1 MSKQSVSKE
10 KETRGNE
17 TMKKL
22 VILGI
27 IILSMLVISCGKSYD
42 EYLAQASEFQNSK
55 DYTASLES
63 YVNAISKAET
73 ADQRV
78 AANIEAGNLAA
89 NYLRDLDQADVFY
102 LATLADVTDYSAGD
116 LRNLAKQ
123 ALAVQANK
131 AAVRMYILWLDKF
144 SDDAEAVIVK
154 YEFAEVYHK
163 NVLNLKKAIEVY
175 GEIVAEYPDS
185 EQAPKALFSIGYIY
199 ANELGE
205 NDPATEYYSKFI
217 KDYPDHEMAPSVEFE
232 LKYLGK
238 SLEEI
243 PELQHLLSKTS

>member
-1 MSKQSVSKE
+1 
-10 KETRGNE
+10 
-17 TMKKL
+17 MKKI

-42 EYLAQASEFQNSK
+42 EYLTQGSELQNSK
-55 DYTASLES
+55 DYESSLES
-63 YVNAISKAET
+63 YVNAINKAET
-73 ADQRV
+73 GDQRI

-89 NYLRDLDQADVFY
+89 KYLKNIEKADEFY
-102 LATLADVTDYSAGD
+102 MATLADILEYSPGD
-116 LRNLAKQ
+116 LRDLAKQ

-131 AAVRMYILWLDKF
+131 SAVKMYMLWLDKY
-144 SDDAEAVIVK
+144 SDASDAVVVK

-163 NVLNLKKAIEVY
+163 NVLDLKKAIAVY
-175 GEIVAEYPDS
+175 SEIVDQYPDS

-205 NDPATEYYSKFI
+205 NEPATKYYSKFI
-217 KDYPDHEMAPSVEFE
+217 ESYPNHEMAPSVEFE

>member
-1 MSKQSVSKE
+1 
-10 KETRGNE
+10 
-17 TMKKL
+17 MKKL
-22 VILGI
+22 VVLGI

-42 EYLAQASEFQNSK
+42 EYLAQGSELQSSK

-63 YVNAISKAET
+63 FENAIEKAET
-73 ADQRV
+73 ADQRI
-78 AANIEAGNLAA
+78 AANIQAGNLAA
-89 NYLRDLDQADVFY
+89 KHLKDLEKADQFY
-102 LATLADVTDYSAGD
+102 MATLADVTDYSAGD
-116 LRNLAKQ
+116 LRDLAKQ

-131 AAVRMYILWLDKF
+131 SAVKMYMLWFDKY
-144 SDDAEAVIVK
+144 SDNPEVIVVK

-163 NVLNLKKAIEVY
+163 NVLDLKKAIAVY
-175 GEIVAEYPDS
+175 GEIVEEYPDS

-205 NDPATEYYSKFI
+205 NDAATKYYSKFI
-217 KDYPDHEMAPSVEFE
+217 EAYPNHEMAPSVEFE

>member
-1 MSKQSVSKE
+1 
-10 KETRGNE
+10 
-17 TMKKL
+17 MKKL

-42 EYLAQASEFQNSK
+42 EYLVQGSELKDSK
-55 DYTASLES
+55 DYEASLES
-63 YVNAISKAET
+63 FINAINKAET
-73 ADQRV
+73 AEQRI
-78 AANIEAGNLAA
+78 AANIEAGNLSAT
-89 NYLRDLDQADVFY
+89 YLKDLVKADAFY
-102 LATLADVTDYSAGD
+102 MATLADINDYSAGD
-116 LRNLAKQ
+116 LRDLAKQ
-123 ALAVQANK
+123 ALAVQANES
-131 AAVRMYILWLDKF
+131 AVKMYMLWLDKY
-144 SDDAEAVIVK
+144 SDDADAVMVK

-163 NVLNLKKAIEVY
+163 NILNLKKAIEIY
-175 GEIVAEYPDS
+175 GEIVDQYPDS

-205 NDPATEYYSKFI
+205 NEPATKYYSKFI
-217 KDYPDHEMAPSVEFE
+217 EAYPDHEMAPSVEFE

>member
-1 MSKQSVSKE
+1 
-10 KETRGNE
+10 
-17 TMKKL
+17 MKKL

-27 IILSMLVISCGKSYD
+27 IILSMLVISCGKTYD
-42 EYLAQASEFQNSK
+42 EYLSQGSELQDSK
-55 DYTASLES
+55 EYQSSLES
-63 YVNAISKAET
+63 YESAIAKAET
-73 ADQRV
+73 PEQRV
-78 AANIEAGNLAA
+78 AANIKAGNLVAK
-89 NYLRDLDQADVFY
+89 YLKDYDKADDFY
-102 LATLADVTDYSAGD
+102 MATISDVNDYSPGD
-116 LRNLAKQ
+116 LRDLAKQ

-131 AAVRMYILWLDKF
+131 AAVKMYTIWLEKF
-144 SDDAEAVIVK
+144 SEDPNAVIVK

-163 NVLNLKKAIEVY
+163 NVLDLRKAIGVY
-175 GEIVAEYPDS
+175 EEIVDQYPDT

-205 NDPATEYYSKFI
+205 NDAATKYYSKFI
-217 KDYPDHEMAPSVEFE
+217 GTYPNHEMAPSVEFE

>member
-1 MSKQSVSKE
+1 
-10 KETRGNE
+10 
-17 TMKKL
+17 MKKS
-22 VILGI
+22 VILGMV
-27 IILSMLVISCGKSYD
+27 ILSMLVISCGKSYD
-42 EYLAQASEFQNSK
+42 EYLAQGKELQNSK

-63 YVNAISKAET
+63 YENAISKAET
-73 ADQRV
+73 TEQRI
-78 AANIEAGNLAA
+78 AANIQAGNLAA
-89 NYLRDLDQADVFY
+89 NNLKDYDKADLFY
-102 LATLADVTDYSAGD
+102 MATLADITDYSAGD
-116 LRNLAKQ
+116 LRDLAKQ

-131 AAVRMYILWLDKF
+131 SAVRMYMLWLDKY
-144 SDDAEAVIVK
+144 SDNPEAVAVK

-163 NVLNLKKAIEVY
+163 NILNLKKAIEVY
-175 GEIVAEYPDS
+175 GEIVSEYPDS

-205 NDPATEYYSKFI
+205 NDAASKYYSQFLEA
-217 KDYPDHEMAPSVEFE
+217 YPNHEMAPSVEFE

>member
-1 MSKQSVSKE
+1 
-10 KETRGNE
+10 
-17 TMKKL
+17 MKKL
-22 VILGI
+22 VVLGI

-42 EYLAQASEFQNSK
+42 EYLAQGSELQSSK

-63 YVNAISKAET
+63 FENAIEKAET
-73 ADQRV
+73 ADQRI
-78 AANIEAGNLAA
+78 AANIQAGNLAA
-89 NYLRDLDQADVFY
+89 KHLKDLEKADQFY
-102 LATLADVTDYSAGD
+102 MATLADVTDYSAGD
-116 LRNLAKQ
+116 LRDLAKQ

-131 AAVRMYILWLDKF
+131 SAVKMYMLWFDKF
-144 SDDAEAVIVK
+144 SDDPEAIVVK

-163 NVLNLKKAIEVY
+163 NVLDLKKAIGVY
-175 GEIVAEYPDS
+175 GEIVDEYPDS

-205 NDPATEYYSKFI
+205 NDAATKYYSKFI
-217 KDYPDHEMAPSVEFE
+217 EAYPDHEMAPSVEFE

-243 PELQHLLSKTS
+243 PELQHLLNKTS